1 VRRLVPVMFRLA
13 VGGVFVLAGTLKALD
28 TAAFANDVARY
39 GLAPEVAVNL
49 VAILLPWVELVAG
62 AALVSGIWVDAAAG
76 LIASLNGL
84 FVVAVSVALAR
95 GLEVCGCF
103 GGSVARKASGW
114 TLVVDVGLLVVSIWL
129 IFYERRKLRR

>member
-1 VRRLVPVMFRLA
+1 
-13 VGGVFVLAGTLKALD
+13 
-28 TAAFANDVARY
+28 
-39 GLAPEVAVNL
+39 LAPEVAVNL